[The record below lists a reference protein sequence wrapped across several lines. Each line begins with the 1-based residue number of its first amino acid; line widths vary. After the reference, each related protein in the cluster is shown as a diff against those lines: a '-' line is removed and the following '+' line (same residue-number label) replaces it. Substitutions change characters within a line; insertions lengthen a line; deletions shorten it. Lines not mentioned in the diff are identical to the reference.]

1 MADNIIQAVEILVDK
16 PMTSSPE
23 LGLYSVSG
31 GNAELRWTEA
41 PLTGTTKAYAENIL
55 LKNGIGEIKE
65 SGNFENGGSPVQLN
79 SVRIS
84 IKNTNQS
91 LSRLNRL

>member
-16 PMTSSPE
+16 PMTSRPE

-41 PLTGTTKAYAENIL
+41 PLTGTTKAYAE
-55 LKNGIGEIKE
+55 KHSAKKWDWRDK
-65 SGNFENGGSPVQLN
+65 
-79 SVRIS
+79 RIW
-84 IKNTNQS
+84 QF
-91 LSRLNRL
+91 